1 MPWSY
6 WGIIGIILVVAEI
19 FTGGFGILWFG
30 ISAFCAAAASY
41 LGLGWQVQTLI
52 FAVVGLILLFATRP
66 LARRLQRGSG
76 AQFGVKALI
85 GKQGVV
91 TKPIGEAAN
100 PVGQIRV
107 EGEVWRARSTVPIPV
122 GTLVV
127 VTGIEG
133 ITLLV
138 EPVVPEDTPT
148 R

>member
-6 WGIIGIILVVAEI
+6 WGIIGIILIIAEI

-30 ISAFCAAAASY
+30 ISAFCAAGASY
-41 LGLGWQVQTLI
+41 LGLSWQIQTFI
-52 FAVVGLILLFATRP
+52 FAAVGLILLLATRP
-66 LARRLQRGSG
+66 LVRRLHQGPSV
-76 AQFGVKALI
+76 QFGVKALI

-91 TKPIGEAAN
+91 IKPIGEPAN

-107 EGEVWRARSTVPIPV
+107 EGEEWRAKSTIAIPV
-122 GTLVV
+122 GTTVV

-138 EPVVPEDTPT
+138 EPIVSADTPT
-148 R
+148 

>member
-6 WGIIGIILVVAEI
+6 WGIIGIILIVAEI

-30 ISAFCAAAASY
+30 ISAFCAAGASY
-41 LGLGWQVQTLI
+41 LGFGWQVQTLV
-52 FAVVGLILLFATRP
+52 FAVVGLVLLFATRP
-66 LARRLQRGSG
+66 LARRVHKGP
-76 AQFGVKALI
+76 AVHFGVKALI

-91 TKPIGEAAN
+91 MKPIGEPAN

-107 EGEVWRARSTVPIPV
+107 EGEEWRARSAVPIPV
-122 GTLVV
+122 GALVV

-138 EPVVPEDTPT
+138 EPIVSADRPI
-148 R
+148 